1 MNKITTFL
9 MLFLSVMASA
19 QTEIT
24 GNILE
29 KKSENPLEF
38 AEVIL
43 LTNEY
48 SIVTG
53 AVTDAKG
60 TFKLS
65 AIHGDYTLQVT
76 YVGQILYTQKLTV
89 AEKTVNLGVI
99 VVENAQELDEVT
111 VAARKK
117 LIERKIDR
125 LVFNVENSSKASEGD
140 ALEVLRV
147 TPGVRVQ
154 NDKITMIGKS
164 NLQVM
169 INDKLVQLSDEDL
182 ASFLKSIAS
191 EDVKNIEV
199 ITTPPAK
206 YEASGNSGLV
216 NITLKQAK
224 KDSWNSQLKSSY
236 RQRTYATGSAGGN
249 FNFNKDKFSM
259 ATSLNYSD
267 GTYYQEQDDYAYFP
281 DGLWYTSSPINA
293 GIKRLNGRIDIN
305 YQITNKWEMGGQY
318 LYNKTNYDVT
328 DAPYTPV
335 FDNDTNE
342 ITRYLLSDGT
352 MDLSPEIH
360 SINYNNEV
368 VIDTLGRKVT
378 LNLDYFSYNNP
389 DTKTYN
395 GISIINSPPSEQFY
409 KGTNTN
415 KQNVTNVSVKLD
427 IEFPLKWIDLSF
439 GGKLSNSKSL
449 NDIVFFNSGLVDNPV
464 INLPLSQNDFEYIE
478 DIQAAY
484 VSANKKF
491 NDKWSSQFGLRMEAT
506 QTDSKSENLSLSKK
520 NNYIKFFPTFY
531 LSYDATESSN
541 FSFNYSKRI
550 ERPSFF
556 ELNPN
561 IYFSNPFQSIE
572 GNAFLQPAFIDN
584 FELTNTYKNF
594 ATKLYYSYEDNLFS
608 QVPLADITTN
618 IIRFTNENFI
628 DTQRF
633 GISEN
638 YTFDKISWWS
648 SNNSLDINYSKS
660 KFNLDKEH
668 EDQKGVNATISTY
681 NDFNL
686 NVDKTLLMGVNYWY
700 SFPGVNGIFD
710 VKEASSLSLSFQY
723 LLLNKDLNITLRGN
737 DLFKSSAERNESRVN
752 GVFQTARYYYDARFF
767 QLSVSYKFGNK
778 DISVKKHETG
788 NADEKGRTGN

>member
-1 MNKITTFL
+1 MNKIITL
-9 MLFLSVMASA
+9 LILLSSLTLTA

-24 GNILE
+24 GSILE
-29 KKSENPLEF
+29 KKSQKPLEF

-43 LTNEY
+43 LTNEA
-48 SIVTG
+48 SIITG
-53 AVTDAKG
+53 VVTDANG
-60 TFKLS
+60 VFRLS
-65 AIHGDYTLQVT
+65 TKQGEYTLQVT
-76 YVGQILYTQKLTV
+76 YVGQVLYTKNIIV
-89 AEKTVNLGVI
+89 AKKSINLGVI
-99 VVENAQELDEVT
+99 EIVNAQELDEV
-111 VAARKK
+111 VIAAKKK

-169 INDKLVQLSDEDL
+169 INDKIVQLSDEDL
-182 ASFLKSIAS
+182 ANFLKSIAS
-191 EDVKNIEV
+191 EDIKNIEV

-224 KDSWNSQLKSSY
+224 KDSWNAQLKSSY
-236 RQRTYATGSAGGN
+236 RQRTYATGSVGGS
-249 FNFNKDKFSM
+249 FNFNKDKLSI
-259 ATSLNYSD
+259 ATSFNYSD

-293 GIKRLNGRIDIN
+293 DIKRLNGRIDIN
-305 YQITNKWEMGGQY
+305 YQITPKWAMGGQY
-318 LYNKTNYDVT
+318 LYNKTNFDVT

-335 FDNDTNE
+335 FDYDTNE
-342 ITRYLLSDGT
+342 IIRSLQSDGT
-352 MDLSPEIH
+352 MDLNPEIH
-360 SINYNNEV
+360 SINYNNE
-368 VIDTLGRKVT
+368 IALDTLGRKIT
-378 LNLDYFSYNNP
+378 LNLDYFTYNNP

-395 GISIINSPPSEQFY
+395 GVSIIQNPFSEQFY
-409 KGTNTN
+409 RGTNTN
-415 KQNVTNVSVKLD
+415 NQDVTNVSAKLD
-427 IEFPLKWIDLSF
+427 IEFPLDWIDLDF
-439 GGKLSNSKSL
+439 GGKISNSKSL
-449 NDIVFFNSGLVDNPV
+449 NDIVFFNSGLVNNPV
-464 INLPLSQNDFEYIE
+464 TSLPISQNDFDYKE
-478 DIQAAY
+478 DIQAVY
-484 VSANKKF
+484 LSASKKI
-491 NDKWSSQFGLRMEAT
+491 NDKWNTQVGLRMEAT
-506 QTDSKSENLSLSKK
+506 QTSSTSNNLNFSVK
-520 NNYIKFFPTFY
+520 NNYTKLFPTFY
-531 LSYDATESSN
+531 LSYDATEKSN

-550 ERPSFF
+550 QRPSFF

-584 FELTNTYKNF
+584 LELTNTYKNF
-594 ATKLYYSYEDNLFS
+594 VTKLYFSYEDNLFS
-608 QVPLADITTN
+608 QVPLADATTN

-628 DTQRF
+628 NTNRI
-633 GISEN
+633 GLSEN

-660 KFNLDKEH
+660 AFNLEEEQ
-668 EDQKGVNATISTY
+668 EDQEGVNATISTY

-686 NVDKTLLMGVNYWY
+686 NADKTLLMGVNFWY
-700 SFPGVNGIFD
+700 SFPGINGIFD
-710 VKEASSLSLSFQY
+710 TKEASSFSLSLQY

-752 GVFQTARYYYDARFF
+752 GVLQTARYYYDSRSF

-778 DISVKKHETG
+778 DISAKRHETG
-788 NADEKGRTGN
+788 NEDEKGRTGN